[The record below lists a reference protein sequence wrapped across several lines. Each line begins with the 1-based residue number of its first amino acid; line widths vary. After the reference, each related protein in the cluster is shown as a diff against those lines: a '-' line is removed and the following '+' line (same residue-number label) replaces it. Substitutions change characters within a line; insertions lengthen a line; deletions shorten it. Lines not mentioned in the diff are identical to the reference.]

1 MDLDDLDG
9 PSKPAR
15 VSRFIPRSKNAPPR
29 PKPEPAVKKEP
40 SKPVPK
46 SDPKTPQLLQPKPE
60 ALDDAAE
67 KKEEKQEEACADGDD
82 SNGAVKMETGEEPTV
97 EDDDPLEE
105 DDDEDVVVREIDVF
119 FNPNV
124 DSSTQ
129 LYVLQYPLR
138 PRWRPY
144 ELENRCEEIRVKPGT
159 AEVEVDLS
167 IDLYSKNC
175 DQEFADRLKMTKQTL
190 ATEWGPCRST
200 GYAVGVLMGN
210 KLHLNPVHAVVQLR
224 PSLDHLKPG
233 GSKRKGRVTGDV
245 ELTVKRENVSEGN
258 FLPSSKKQSKRVE
271 SSTEDE
277 ESWVPLQYHGSE
289 SDFSARYLKRMVAQ
303 DISPIDFTMT
313 PYDYVNSL
321 CPRTC
326 KGSSKRALL
335 NLPLEERI
343 QTLLVKE
350 PVARRF
356 SDLKKYYAPRNQD
369 KELLDVLQKNGLL
382 LRDLWV
388 PKTALLYPKKEGS
401 SRKKEDDNLRTARNF
416 ILNSFKKNP
425 VISYSELNVYP
436 RLKPHFDET
445 LRFLAVYRPSTRDWK
460 LKEQSDVSFA
470 ELYPEIHES
479 QEQIWER
486 MDKQLVEALKPH
498 RDLKN
503 ASISKIGKS
512 PYFDKGPSESASRIP
527 SGGVRTI
534 SDETRAALP
543 HFIKEVFKKYKVCNL
558 QLIRD
563 GLSKLTVE
571 EFNMPKNDPK
581 SKMLIAA
588 KNASE
593 APLEVIQNFVTQV
606 AIEIGGVYVLKSS
619 PEHPEHDQLRNV
631 VIKLLQGKNKGPL
644 KKLDVTIAA
653 QEELGR
659 EITNNEYSKVMNDI
673 CVSKGSQWYLRTGDG
688 GPK

>member
-1 MDLDDLDG
+1 MDLDDLDDLDG

-15 VSRFIPRSKNAPPR
+15 VSRFMPRSKNAPPK

-40 SKPVPK
+40 AKPVPK
-46 SDPKTPQLLQPKPE
+46 SEPEPPQLVKPKPE
-60 ALDDAAE
+60 ALDDVAE
-67 KKEEKQEEACADGDD
+67 KKEEKQEEGAYGDD
-82 SNGAVKMETGEEPTV
+82 SNGAVKMETGEEPK
-97 EDDDPLEE
+97 EGNDDPMEE
-105 DDDEDVVVREIDVF
+105 DDAEDTVVREIDVF

-124 DSSTQ
+124 DSNTQ

-144 ELENRCEEIRVKPGT
+144 ELEDRCEEIRVKPGT
-159 AEVEVDLS
+159 AEVEVDFS

-175 DQEFADRLKMTKQTL
+175 DQEFANRLKMTKQTL
-190 ATEWGPCRST
+190 ATEWDPCHST

-233 GSKRKGRVTGDV
+233 GSKRKGTVTGDAEV
-245 ELTVKRENVSEGN
+245 AVKREEKS
-258 FLPSSKKQSKRVE
+258 LAPSKKQNKRVE

-289 SDFSARYLKRMVAQ
+289 SDFSAGYLKRMVVQ
-303 DISPIDFTMT
+303 DSSPIEFTMT

-343 QTLLVKE
+343 QKLLVEE
-350 PVARRF
+350 PIARRF
-356 SDLKKYYAPRNQD
+356 SDLKKYYAPRNQE

-382 LRDLWV
+382 LRGLWV

-401 SRKKEDDNLRTARNF
+401 SRKKDDDNLRTARNY
-416 ILNSFKKNP
+416 ILNSFQKNP

-436 RLKPHFDET
+436 PLKPHFEET
-445 LRFLAVYRPSTRDWK
+445 LKFLAVYRPSTRDWK

-470 ELYPEIHES
+470 QLYPDISES

-486 MDKQLVEALKPH
+486 MDKQLVEALKHH

-503 ASISKIGKS
+503 ASMSSKTGKLPNS
-512 PYFDKGPSESASRIP
+512 DKGPNKSASGAP
-527 SGGVRTI
+527 SGGVRTM
-534 SDETRAALP
+534 SDETLAVLP
-543 HFIKEVFKKYKVCNL
+543 QAIKEVFKTRKVCSF
-558 QLIRD
+558 QLICDTLGNMTLERLQHAKVD
-563 GLSKLTVE
+563 PNSRKLTAIRNGLAAPPE
-571 EFNMPKNDPK
+571 ELKN
-581 SKMLIAA
+581 
-588 KNASE
+588 
-593 APLEVIQNFVTQV
+593 VITQFAV
-606 AIEIGGVYVLKSS
+606 EIGGVYVLKSS
-619 PEHPEHDQLRNV
+619 SEHPEHDQLRDV
-631 VIKLLQGKNKGPL
+631 VIKLLQGKNKGPI
-644 KKLDVTIAA
+644 KKLDVTVAA

-659 EITNNEYSKVMNDI
+659 EISNNEYNKVMNEL
-673 CVSKGSQWYLRTGDG
+673 CVSKGSQWYLKSGDG
-688 GPK
+688 SPK